1 MRHKIFS
8 VVTIATVLFAQNMM
22 AQDAQAVVPAT
33 PASTYYALRYSLL
46 ATAILLMIIVIALT
60 YVLNNLATIYL
71 QDWKR
76 DTKNTTKSIVG
87 IGALLSLMSQV
98 AQAQDAAAVTPSLTF
113 GIDLAN
119 MPVDIYMLMFAVLV
133 EMIMVYG
140 LVKSI
145 FRLLRQAEEEIPVTD
160 EPMVPEKTFFQ
171 TINQTVAI
179 EEEHTLDLQHD
190 YDGIREL
197 DNKVPSWWM
206 MSFYASILFGVIYMI
221 RMYGTQTLPTQLEEL
236 AEANKVA
243 AIQKEAYLKLAANNV
258 DENSVKI
265 SDAAGIAAGKD
276 LFKTNCV
283 ACHGSGGEGTV
294 GPNLTDDY
302 WLHQGGLKDIFY
314 TIKYGWAEKGMK
326 SWKEDFSPSQMA
338 DIASYVSTLRGTNP
352 PNPKEKQGELWIESG
367 VALNDSSAVVVDS
380 TPSAK

>member
-22 AQDAQAVVPAT
+22 AQDARLLVPAT

-76 DTKNTTKSIVG
+76 DKKNTTKSIVG

-98 AQAQDAAAVTPSLTF
+98 AQAQYATAVTPSLTF

-119 MPVDIYMLMFAVLV
+119 MPVDIYVLMFAVLV

-145 FRLLRQAEEEIPVTD
+145 FRLLRQAEEEIPATD

>member
-8 VVTIATVLFAQNMM
+8 VVTIATVLFAQNML

-33 PASTYYALRYSLL
+33 PASTYYALRYTLL

-87 IGALLSLMSQV
+87 IGAMLSLMSQV
-98 AQAQDAAAVTPSLTF
+98 AQAQDATAVTPSLTF

-119 MPVDIYMLMFAVLV
+119 MPVDIYALMFAVLV

-145 FRLLRQAEEEIPVTD
+145 FRLLRQAEEEIQATD
-160 EPMVPEKTFFQ
+160 EPLVPEKTFFQ

-179 EEEHTLDLQHD
+179 EDEHTLDLQHD

-265 SDAAGIAAGKD
+265 SDATGIAAGKD

-314 TIKYGWAEKGMK
+314 TIKYGWSEKGMK

-352 PNPKEKQGELWIESG
+352 LNPKEKQGELWTESG
-367 VALNDSSAVVVDS
+367 AALSDSSAVVLDS
-380 TPSAK
+380 TSSAK

>member
-22 AQDAQAVVPAT
+22 AQDARLLVPAT

-76 DTKNTTKSIVG
+76 DKKNTTKSIVG

-98 AQAQDAAAVTPSLTF
+98 AQAQDATAVTPSPTF

-119 MPVDIYMLMFAVLV
+119 MPVDIYVLMFAVLV

-145 FRLLRQAEEEIPVTD
+145 FRLLRQVEEEIPSTD

-326 SWKEDFSPSQMA
+326 SWKEDFSPIQMA

-367 VALNDSSAVVVDS
+367 VALLDSSAVVVDS
-380 TPSAK
+380 TSSSK

>member
-22 AQDAQAVVPAT
+22 AQDARLLVPAT

-76 DTKNTTKSIVG
+76 DKKNTTKSIVG

-98 AQAQDAAAVTPSLTF
+98 AQAQDATAVTPSPTF

-119 MPVDIYMLMFAVLV
+119 MPVDIYVLMFAVLV

-145 FRLLRQAEEEIPVTD
+145 FRLLRQVEEEIPSTD

-326 SWKEDFSPSQMA
+326 SWKEDFSPIQMA
-338 DIASYVSTLRGTNP
+338 DIASYVSTLRGTNS

-367 VALNDSSAVVVDS
+367 VALLGSSAVVVDS
-380 TPSAK
+380 TSSSK

>member
-76 DTKNTTKSIVG
+76 DKKNTTKSIVG

-98 AQAQDAAAVTPSLTF
+98 AQAQDATAVTPSLTF

-119 MPVDIYMLMFAVLV
+119 MPVDIYVLMFAVLV

-145 FRLLRQAEEEIPVTD
+145 FRLLRQAEEEIPSTD

-302 WLHQGGLKDIFY
+302 WLHQGGLKDVFY

-326 SWKEDFSPSQMA
+326 SWKEDFSPIQMA

-367 VALNDSSAVVVDS
+367 VALIDSSAVVVDS
-380 TPSAK
+380 TSSSK

>member
-1 MRHKIFS
+1 MIHKIFS
-8 VVTIATVLFAQNMM
+8 VVTIATVLFAQNML

-33 PASTYYALRYSLL
+33 PASTYYALRYTLL

-87 IGALLSLMSQV
+87 IGAMLSLMSQV
-98 AQAQDAAAVTPSLTF
+98 AQAQDATAVTPSLTF

-119 MPVDIYMLMFAVLV
+119 MPVDIYALMFAVLV

-145 FRLLRQAEEEIPVTD
+145 FRLLRQAEEEIQATD
-160 EPMVPEKTFFQ
+160 EPLVPEKTFFQ

-179 EEEHTLDLQHD
+179 EDEHTLDLQHD

-265 SDAAGIAAGKD
+265 SDATGIAAGKD

-314 TIKYGWAEKGMK
+314 TIKYGWSEKGMK

-352 PNPKEKQGELWIESG
+352 LNPKEKQGELWIESLA
-367 VALNDSSAVVVDS
+367 ALSDSSAVVADS
-380 TPSAK
+380 TSSAK

>member
-22 AQDAQAVVPAT
+22 AQDARLLVPAT

-76 DTKNTTKSIVG
+76 DKKNTTKSIVG

-98 AQAQDAAAVTPSLTF
+98 AQAQDATAVTPSLTF

-119 MPVDIYMLMFAVLV
+119 MPVDIYVLMFAVLV

-145 FRLLRQAEEEIPVTD
+145 FRLLRQAEEEIPSTD

-265 SDAAGIAAGKD
+265 SDATGIAAGKD

-302 WLHQGGLKDIFY
+302 WLHQGGLKDVFY

-367 VALNDSSAVVVDS
+367 VALIDRSAVVIDS
-380 TPSAK
+380 TSSSK

>member
-76 DTKNTTKSIVG
+76 DKKNTTKSIVG

-98 AQAQDAAAVTPSLTF
+98 AQAQDATAVTPSLTF

-145 FRLLRQAEEEIPVTD
+145 FRLLRQVEEEIPSTD

-326 SWKEDFSPSQMA
+326 SWKEDFSPIQMA

-367 VALNDSSAVVVDS
+367 VALIDSSAVVVDS
-380 TPSAK
+380 TSSSK